1 MTKARRKAR
10 RFRRVA
16 RQKLP
21 GRISADQAVKFAESL
36 ARREKY
42 RWEILKTL
50 AKDKVREVV

>member
-1 MTKARRKAR
+1 MTKAR

-36 ARREKY
+36 AGGEKY

-50 AKDKVREVV
+50 AKDKVREVVW